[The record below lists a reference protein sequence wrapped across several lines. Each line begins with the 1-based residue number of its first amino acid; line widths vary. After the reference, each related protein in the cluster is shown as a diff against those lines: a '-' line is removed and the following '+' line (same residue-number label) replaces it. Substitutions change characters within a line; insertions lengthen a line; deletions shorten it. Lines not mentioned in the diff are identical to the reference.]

1 MRLDEAAGRQ
11 QEPAQAV
18 AAAVREAAPVAIGTL
33 QQGIGNRSFAAT
45 LGTSARS
52 VQRDAGAKQKIA
64 DAVKKPDPDA
74 KGEGFTE
81 AFKILNGLAMFDM
94 LSTLTALKR
103 SGEYGSLQGN
113 WGFAKGV
120 NVERLQLAFLAVDG
134 KGSVDP
140 EKFVF
145 QYGQR
150 MMALPLDQRRDIIE
164 YLDPKWFDSL
174 KAEEDGDKL
183 IVQIKAHA
191 VYAALDPDPKKLAD
205 EIMAEGRKKLTKF
218 VYYMEKLKLL
228 FDTPRKDPTATAA
241 ETRTSTESAGKAE
254 TKRVTGGAAKANTGA
269 EEKKAGAKGRKWTPM
284 PGKFGGTFYVDR
296 TDPNDIVVRATVFLQ
311 PAGTGTVKDVNAIKA
326 MEDGIEKA
334 ASTKGYTVDVVFVNS
349 ASTDAFTV
357 GVDPSKWEVADNWSG
372 GAPKGFA
379 HELHHLM
386 AFELDRY
393 DYIEAHAANEDMDI
407 PDRLHWFRQE
417 LDKPEGYN
425 DPTSIMN
432 DAEHPNDD
440 DVCRVAGLDLA
451 SCVAA
456 RRKKAAA
463 RR

>member
-1 MRLDEAAGRQ
+1 
-11 QEPAQAV
+11 
-18 AAAVREAAPVAIGTL
+18 
-33 QQGIGNRSFAAT
+33 
-45 LGTSARS
+45 
-52 VQRDAGAKQKIA
+52 
-64 DAVKKPDPDA
+64 
-74 KGEGFTE
+74 
-81 AFKILNGLAMFDM
+81 
-94 LSTLTALKR
+94 
-103 SGEYGSLQGN
+103 
-113 WGFAKGV
+113 
-120 NVERLQLAFLAVDG
+120 
-134 KGSVDP
+134 
-140 EKFVF
+140 
-145 QYGQR
+145 
-150 MMALPLDQRRDIIE
+150 
-164 YLDPKWFDSL
+164 
-174 KAEEDGDKL
+174 
-183 IVQIKAHA
+183 
-191 VYAALDPDPKKLAD
+191 
-205 EIMAEGRKKLTKF
+205 
-218 VYYMEKLKLL
+218 
-228 FDTPRKDPTATAA
+228 
-241 ETRTSTESAGKAE
+241 
-254 TKRVTGGAAKANTGA
+254 
-269 EEKKAGAKGRKWTPM
+269 M
-284 PGKFGGTFYVDR
+284 PGKFGGTFNVDR
-296 TDPNDIVVRATVFLQ
+296 SDPNDIVVQATVFLQ

-349 ASTDAFTV
+349 PSTDAFTV

-425 DPTSIMN
+425 DPSSIMN

-456 RRKKAAA
+456 RRKKATA